1 MGGRRKREDSGSM
14 NLTRFALKPSDIEKG
29 MEEPEPKEEYSE
41 EPKFVQYFL

>member
-1 MGGRRKREDSGSM
+1 M

-41 EPKFVQYFL
+41 EPKFVQGGTLLVSIFCK